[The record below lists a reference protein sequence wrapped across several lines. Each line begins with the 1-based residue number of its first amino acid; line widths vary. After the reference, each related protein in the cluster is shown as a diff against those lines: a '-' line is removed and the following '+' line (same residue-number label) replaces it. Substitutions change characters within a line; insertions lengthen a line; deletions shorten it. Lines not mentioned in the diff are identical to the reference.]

1 LRTSVA
7 QREQVLRGW
16 RWRNW
21 DFHSSAELAGLET
34 EWEMPVVIR
43 SVEFNPPIRED
54 WLRIVTKSESTA
66 EFPHSAPGRH
76 NTGHSFL
83 SNENVVFSR
92 MALSG
97 FGQRKECFRLAIK
110 EFIKHHYRHFNAA
123 SLIDA
128 AEGYVKLIDGG
139 GKMFLTMGGAM
150 STAELG
156 LSLAEMIRQG
166 KVHAITCTGA
176 NLEEDVFNLVAHD
189 FYERVPNYRD
199 LTPADEVAL
208 LDRHMNRVTDTCIP
222 EMEAMRRIEK
232 VVLKEWMRADQ
243 AGESFFPH
251 QFMYKILL
259 SGDLKDSYQIDPKN
273 SWLLAA
279 AERNLPM
286 FVPGWEDSTLG
297 NMYAGHCISGDVKRV
312 HTVRTGIEYMMELAE
327 WYTATTA
334 EVPLGFFQIAGGIAG
349 DFPIC
354 VVPMLHQ
361 DLQRDHVPL
370 WAYFCQISDSTT
382 SYGSYSGAVPNE
394 KITWG
399 KLGADTPKY
408 IIESDATIV
417 APLVFAY
424 VLGW

>member
-1 LRTSVA
+1 
-7 QREQVLRGW
+7 
-16 RWRNW
+16 
-21 DFHSSAELAGLET
+21 
-34 EWEMPVVIR
+34 M
-43 SVEFNPPIRED
+43 
-54 WLRIVTKSESTA
+54 
-66 EFPHSAPGRH
+66 
-76 NTGHSFL
+76 
-83 SNENVVFSR
+83 
-92 MALSG
+92 
-97 FGQRKECFRLAIK
+97 AIK

-123 SLIDA
+123 SLVDA
-128 AEGYVKLIDGG
+128 AEGYIKLVDAG

-156 LSLAEMIRQG
+156 LSLAEMIRQD

-199 LTPADEVAL
+199 LTPADEVKL

-243 AGESFFPH
+243 ANESYFPH

-259 SGDLKDSYQIDPKN
+259 SGDLKDSYQIDQKN

-279 AERNLPM
+279 AEKNLPM

-297 NMYAGHCISGDVKRV
+297 NMYAGHCISGDVKKV
-312 HTVRTGIEYMMELAE
+312 HTVRTGIEYMMELADF
-327 WYTATTA
+327 YTKTTA
-334 EVPLGFFQIAGGIAG
+334 ETPLGFFQIAGGIAG

-361 DLQRDHVPL
+361 DLQRPEVPL

-399 KLGADTPKY
+399 KLGVDTPKY

-417 APLVFAY
+417 APLIFAY